1 MLQPKHGSTQMNTDT
16 NPCFPVCI
24 RVQKIWRWFFLVILL
39 CSIELVLASVSGWLP
54 TLARIAVEQPRSY
67 RIDPARSKLA
77 VNVYKAGF
85 LKAFGHDHLIAVK
98 EYTGEVVVSS
108 NAPDQASVRLE
119 FVTDSFTV
127 LDPDLKPDDRAK
139 VQKDMK
145 SEKVLDVAKYPK
157 ITFVSTR
164 VSDVKPVADG
174 LQLNLTGDVTL
185 HGIKRQVTVPVL
197 VTLTDE
203 LLRARGEYTLKQ
215 TDYQI
220 KPISVVGVRVKD
232 ELKIV
237 FDLTASRQS

>member
-1 MLQPKHGSTQMNTDT
+1 
-16 NPCFPVCI
+16 
-24 RVQKIWRWFFLVILL
+24 
-39 CSIELVLASVSGWLP
+39 
-54 TLARIAVEQPRSY
+54 
-67 RIDPARSKLA
+67 
-77 VNVYKAGF
+77 
-85 LKAFGHDHLIAVK
+85 
-98 EYTGEVVVSS
+98 
-108 NAPDQASVRLE
+108 
-119 FVTDSFTV
+119 VT
-127 LDPDLKPDDRAK
+127 
-139 VQKDMK
+139 
-145 SEKVLDVAKYPK
+145 KYPK

-174 LQLNLTGDVTL
+174 LQLNLTGDLTL

-237 FDLTASRQS
+237 FDLTAVRQS